1 MKFKVITAVGTE
13 PITPANNASA
23 GLMAAVCILGSP
35 AVAPTPNPPV

>member
-1 MKFKVITAVGTE
+1 MT
-13 PITPANNASA
+13 ITPANNASA